1 MKLFARTTVILLTII
16 TLGLSTPARSDYQ
29 TGVDA
34 YSNGNFKLALQ
45 EWQPLA
51 EAGDATAQNSV
62 GALYDHGLGV
72 DEDDATAAY
81 WYQLAADQNL
91 PLAMRNIANMYAG
104 GYGVPFDQALA
115 ESWYEKAAK
124 MGDPVSIKRM
134 AALRP
139 AGEFAAAAQAATVA
153 EAAPVEPS
161 APAAELMTVAG
172 DDQVTEAAPA
182 PVEPSPAPEPVAE
195 PVAEP
200 APESAAPTESPM
212 VAQSDPDQPLQ
223 YGDTGSPAPAAATPA
238 ATQQAGVTPPPAGD
252 PGNWL
257 IGMWQGPSLG
267 CPPNGGLEFLPG
279 ETRSYYG
286 GQIAARL
293 KAKYEVAGDQVKV
306 TSTGIDGVGSS
317 YEYERRGPDT
327 FVITAVPADMPSS
340 MIGVEHRR
348 CGATPKMAAAPTPAP
363 EAAPAPAAKAAPT
376 PAPAPQAAAP
386 TPKPFVPQKPVA
398 ETQPAPAA
406 APIKPVAE
414 APKPA
419 PIAGAQQATAPQS
432 APAGSADAGWDAFGR
447 GDYAGALAIWQ
458 PLAEQGDVNM
468 QLLIGSI
475 YDLGQGVPQD
485 DAEAVKWY
493 ERAAAQGSAKG
504 QYQLGAVYARSPQ
517 VKDPVQGYKWLTI
530 AARTLASGPQ
540 GGVTA
545 DQATTLRTLI
555 EGELSKDQIA
565 KAKAEAEAF
574 KPAKG

>member
-1 MKLFARTTVILLTII
+1 LKLLARTTVILLTII
-16 TLGLSTPARSDYQ
+16 TMSLSTPARSDYQ

-104 GYGVPFDQALA
+104 GHGVQFDQALA
-115 ESWYEKAAK
+115 ESWYEKAAR

-139 AGEFAAAAQAATVA
+139 SGEFAAAAPAATVA
-153 EAAPVEPS
+153 EAAAVEPS
-161 APAAELMTVAG
+161 APAAEPMTVAG
-172 DDQVTEAAPA
+172 DDQVAEAAPV

-195 PVAEP
+195 PAPQEKSSAEP
-200 APESAAPTESPM
+200 AEAP
-212 VAQSDPDQPLQ
+212 AQSDPDQPLQ
-223 YGDTGSPAPAAATPA
+223 YGDTGSPAPAAAATPA
-238 ATQQAGVTPPPAGD
+238 ATQEAAVAPPPVGD
-252 PGNWL
+252 PSNWL

-267 CPPNGGLEFLPG
+267 CPPNGGMEFLPG
-279 ETRSYYG
+279 ETLSYYG

-327 FVITAVPADMPSS
+327 FVITAVPADMPSA

-348 CGATPKMAAAPTPAP
+348 CSVTPKMAAAP
-363 EAAPAPAAKAAPT
+363 APAPKPAPA
-376 PAPAPQAAAP
+376 PAPAPQAAAS
-386 TPKPFVPQKPVA
+386 TPKPFVPEEPVA
-398 ETQPAPAA
+398 DTQPAPPAV
-406 APIKPVAE
+406 PVKPVAE

-419 PIAGAQQATAPQS
+419 PIAGAQQATAPQNP
-432 APAGSADAGWDAFGR
+432 PAGSADAGWEAFGR
-447 GDYAGALAIWQ
+447 GDYAGAMAIWQ
-458 PLAEQGDVNM
+458 PLAEQGDVNT
-468 QLLIGSI
+468 QLLLGSI

-493 ERAAAQGSAKG
+493 ERAAMQGSAKG

-540 GGVTA
+540 SGVTA

-555 EGELSKDQIA
+555 EGQLSKDEIA
-565 KAKAEAEAF
+565 KAKAEADAF
-574 KPAKG
+574 KATKG

>member
-1 MKLFARTTVILLTII
+1 LKLFARTTVILLTII
-16 TLGLSTPARSDYQ
+16 TMGLSTPARSDYQ

-34 YSNGNFKLALQ
+34 YSKGDFKLALQ
-45 EWQPLA
+45 EWMPLA
-51 EAGDATAQNSV
+51 EGGDATAQNSV

-72 DEDDATAAY
+72 DEDDATAVY
-81 WYQLAADQNL
+81 WYQLAADQSL

-104 GYGVPFDQALA
+104 GHGVPFDEALA
-115 ESWYEKAAK
+115 ESWYEKAAR
-124 MGDPVSIKRM
+124 MGDPVAIKRM

-139 AGEFAAAAQAATVA
+139 AGEFAAAAQGATVA
-153 EAAPVEPS
+153 EAAPGEPS
-161 APAAELMTVAG
+161 PAPAAEPMTVAG
-172 DDQVTEAAPA
+172 DDQVAEAVPA
-182 PVEPSPAPEPVAE
+182 PVEPSPAPEPAAE
-195 PVAEP
+195 SVAEP
-200 APESAAPTESPM
+200 APESSAAPTESP
-212 VAQSDPDQPLQ
+212 AQSDADQPLQ

-238 ATQQAGVTPPPAGD
+238 ATQQAAVTPPPAGD

-267 CPPNGGLEFLPG
+267 CPPNGGMEFLPG
-279 ETRSYYG
+279 ETLSYYG

-327 FVITAVPADMPSS
+327 FVITAVPADMPSA

-348 CGATPKMAAAPTPAP
+348 CASAPLAAA
-363 EAAPAPAAKAAPT
+363 AAPAPAAKAAPA

-386 TPKPFVPQKPVA
+386 APKPFVPEKLA
-398 ETQPAPAA
+398 AGTQPAPAA
-406 APIKPVAE
+406 VPVKPVAE

-419 PIAGAQQATAPQS
+419 PIAGAQQAAAPQN

-447 GDYAGALAIWQ
+447 GDYAGAMAIWQ
-458 PLAEQGDVNM
+458 PLAEQGDVNT
-468 QLLIGSI
+468 QLLLGSI

-493 ERAAAQGSAKG
+493 ERAATQGSAKG
-504 QYQLGAVYARSPQ
+504 QYQLGAVYARSAQ
-517 VKDPVQGYKWLTI
+517 VKDPFQGYKWLTI

-565 KAKAEAEAF
+565 KAKAEADAF
-574 KPAKG
+574 KPTKS

>member
-1 MKLFARTTVILLTII
+1 LKLLTRTTVILLTII
-16 TLGLSTPARSDYQ
+16 TLGLSAPARSDYQ

-34 YSNGNFKLALQ
+34 YSNGNFKQALEQ
-45 EWQPLA
+45 WLPLA
-51 EAGDATAQNSV
+51 EGGDATAQNSV

-72 DEDDATAAY
+72 DEDDATAVY
-81 WYQLAADQNL
+81 WYQLAADQSL
-91 PLAMRNIANMYAG
+91 PLAMRNLANMYAG
-104 GYGVPFDQALA
+104 GHGVPFDETLA
-115 ESWYEKAAK
+115 ASWYEKAAR

-134 AALRP
+134 AALQP
-139 AGEFAAAAQAATVA
+139 AGEFAAAAQPATVA
-153 EAAPVEPS
+153 EAAPVEPIP
-161 APAAELMTVAG
+161 APVAEPMTVAG
-172 DDQVTEAAPA
+172 DDQVAEAVPAQAEPAPA
-182 PVEPSPAPEPVAE
+182 PES
-195 PVAEP
+195 VAEP
-200 APESAAPTESPM
+200 APAPAAAPTERP
-212 VAQSDPDQPLQ
+212 AQSDSDQPPQ
-223 YGDTGSPAPAAATPA
+223 YGDTGSPAPAATATPA
-238 ATQQAGVTPPPAGD
+238 ATQQAAVTPPAASD
-252 PGNWL
+252 PSNWL

-267 CPPNGGLEFLPG
+267 CPPDGGLEFLSD
-279 ETRSYYG
+279 ETLSYYG

-306 TSTGIDGVGSS
+306 TTTGIDGVDSS

-348 CGATPKMAAAPTPAP
+348 CGATPKIAATPTPAP
-363 EAAPAPAAKAAPT
+363 KTA

-386 TPKPFVPQKPVA
+386 TPKPFVPEKSAA
-398 ETQPAPAA
+398 ETQPAPSAV
-406 APIKPVAE
+406 PVEPVAE

-419 PIAGAQQATAPQS
+419 PIQGAQQATTPQN

-458 PLAEQGDVNM
+458 PLAEQGDVNV

-504 QYQLGAVYARSPQ
+504 QYQLGAIYARSAQ
-517 VKDPVQGYKWLTI
+517 VKDPFQGYKWLTI
-530 AARTLASGPQ
+530 AANTLANGPQ
-540 GGVTA
+540 GGVTV

-555 EGELSKDQIA
+555 EGELNKDQIA
-565 KAKAEAEAF
+565 KARAEAKAF
-574 KPAKG
+574 KPKG

>member
-1 MKLFARTTVILLTII
+1 MKLLARTTVILLTII
-16 TLGLSTPARSDYQ
+16 TMSVSIPARSDYQ

-34 YSNGNFKLALQ
+34 YSNGNFKLALA
-45 EWQPLA
+45 EWLPLA
-51 EAGDATAQNSV
+51 EGGDATAQNSV

-72 DEDDATAAY
+72 DEDDATAVY

-91 PLAMRNIANMYAG
+91 PLAMRNVANMYAG

-115 ESWYEKAAK
+115 ESWYEKAAR

-139 AGEFAAAAQAATVA
+139 AGEFAAAAQGATVA

-161 APAAELMTVAG
+161 PAPAAEPMTVAG
-172 DDQVTEAAPA
+172 DDQLAEAVPA
-182 PVEPSPAPEPVAE
+182 PVEPSPAPEPSAG

-200 APESAAPTESPM
+200 APESAAAPAESP
-212 VAQSDPDQPLQ
+212 AQSDPDQPLQ
-223 YGDTGSPAPAAATPA
+223 YGDTGSSAPAPAATPA
-238 ATQQAGVTPPPAGD
+238 ATQQAAVTPPPASD

-267 CPPNGGLEFLPG
+267 CPPNGGMEFLPG
-279 ETRSYYG
+279 ETLSYYG

-293 KAKYEVAGDQVKV
+293 KAKYDVAGDHVKV

-327 FVITAVPADMPSS
+327 FVITAVPADMPSA

-348 CGATPKMAAAPTPAP
+348 CASAPLAAA
-363 EAAPAPAAKAAPT
+363 AAPAPAAKA
-376 PAPAPQAAAP
+376 APAPQAAAP
-386 TPKPFVPQKPVA
+386 TPKPIVPEKPA
-398 ETQPAPAA
+398 AGTQPAPAA
-406 APIKPVAE
+406 APVKPVAE

-419 PIAGAQQATAPQS
+419 PIAGAQQATAPQN

-447 GDYAGALAIWQ
+447 GDYAGAMAIWQ
-458 PLAEQGDVNM
+458 PLAEQGNVNM

-493 ERAAAQGSAKG
+493 ERAAMQGSAKG
-504 QYQLGAVYARSPQ
+504 QYQLGAVYARSAL
-517 VKDPVQGYKWLTI
+517 VKDPFQGYKWLTI

-565 KAKAEAEAF
+565 KAKAEADAF
-574 KPAKG
+574 KPSRG